1 MILDVRMPGQS
12 GLELQEQLTS
22 KHFDLQIVFMTGH
35 GDIPMSVKEMQAGA
49 VDFLPK
55 PVEHSQLLKT
65 VRKAI
70 DRHASER
77 AKLADLKDFRRG
89 VENLTKREYEV
100 MTHVVAGLLNKQIA
114 SKLGITEYTI
124 KVHRGRVMEKTGVDS
139 MAELVRNCERAG
151 IRAPEE

>member
-1 MILDVRMPGQS
+1 MGKSFLQHPTGDVPGCLILDVRMPGQS

-70 DRHASER
+70 DRIH
-77 AKLADLKDFRRG
+77 
-89 VENLTKREYEV
+89 
-100 MTHVVAGLLNKQIA
+100 
-114 SKLGITEYTI
+114 
-124 KVHRGRVMEKTGVDS
+124 
-139 MAELVRNCERAG
+139 
-151 IRAPEE
+151 